1 MSTRI
6 KDTILPIAYED
17 FDMNSVF
24 VTFYDVI
31 FTEDFKDIKKDSN
44 FTHVTMDYT
53 TGDFRAYNDDG
64 DIPAFTYK
72 LKFI

>member
-1 MSTRI
+1 MYRF

-17 FDMNSVF
+17 FDMDAVF

-44 FTHVTMDYT
+44 FSHVTTDYT
-53 TGDFRAYNDDG
+53 TGEFKAYDYES

-72 LKFI
+72 LKFV